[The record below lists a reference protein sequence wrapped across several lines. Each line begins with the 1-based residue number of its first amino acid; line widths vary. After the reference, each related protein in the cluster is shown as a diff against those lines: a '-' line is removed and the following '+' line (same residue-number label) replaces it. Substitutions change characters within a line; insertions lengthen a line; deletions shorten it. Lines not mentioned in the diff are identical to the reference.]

1 MMKYSDY
8 IGDMGEEKALGF
20 LVENGYE
27 FVDNNYHS
35 RYGEIDIIVKNA
47 DYIVFVEVKTRKK
60 GSLARPSEFVD
71 TRKQKKILKTAKIY
85 LSENPSELQ
94 PRFDVIEVTYKGNE
108 FEIEHIE
115 NAFGE

>member
-1 MMKYSDY
+1 MIRYSDY
-8 IGDMGEEKALGF
+8 IGDIGEEKALEF
-20 LVENGYE
+20 LIKKGYE
-27 FVDNNYHS
+27 FVDKNYHS
-35 RYGEIDIIVKNA
+35 RYGVIDIIVKDK

-71 TRKQKKILKTAKIY
+71 TCKQKRILKTAKIY
-85 LSENPSELQ
+85 LSGNLTDLQ

>member
-1 MMKYSDY
+1 MIRYSDY
-8 IGDMGEEKALGF
+8 IGDIGEEKALEF
-20 LVENGYE
+20 LIKKGYE
-27 FVDNNYHS
+27 FVDKNYHS
-35 RYGEIDIIVKNA
+35 RYGEIDIIVK
-47 DYIVFVEVKTRKK
+47 DKEYMVFVEVKTRKR

-71 TRKQKKILKTAKIY
+71 IRKQRRILRTAKIY
-85 LSENPSELQ
+85 LSENLTDLQ